1 MYLNGK
7 VESRALAAIAWR
19 TGWSQSEVIRE
30 VADRFVRYQ
39 ESNNIELSR
48 SVRGMWKGRTDLPNF
63 EMLRKIDR

>member
-1 MYLNGK
+1 MYLNDK
-7 VESRALAAIAWR
+7 VECRALATIAGR

-30 VADRFVRYQ
+30 VADSFVRYQ

-63 EMLRKIDR
+63 EMPPGTP

>member
-1 MYLNGK
+1 MYLNDK
-7 VESRALAAIAWR
+7 VECRALAAIAGR

-30 VADRFVRYQ
+30 VADSFVRYQ

-63 EMLRKIDR
+63 AMLRKIDR